1 MESIQLNERIQVL
14 DENIRRREKRKIDKA
29 EAKDFSFV
37 SANLSNFLPEIPQCR
52 HEDFY
57 IDLMQHRSLAV
68 FHSDLTTLVN
78 RVQATGNLEFLD
90 KIRTQPFIFCNY
102 HLGSY
107 RALLGFLVK
116 EGVDFALLLDDR
128 TYTEQGEKIT
138 GSVRSLMEA
147 AGRTVTFSM
156 FNVEDASSMMRI
168 GQWLHS
174 GRSLVAYLDGNTGY
188 GGIYSQAKDVFLR
201 FDFMGM
207 PMKNR
212 KGIALLSYFTKVP
225 VVPSISYF
233 VNKNDAPLLEFHPPV
248 SPGAF
253 ANKED
258 YVLNTTLHLYGIL
271 ETKLRQY
278 PSQWEPWLYIHK
290 FLDTEEL
297 KKRRAQFSRMHTT
310 KFRPDVTMEFNQEQY
325 SLFRMGEM
333 PYLFNRMLYIAH
345 QVSDDVYNILEKCSE
360 AEAFIP
366 GNLIPGASVPEELH
380 RLGIIRRIN
389 D

>member
-14 DENIRRREKRKIDKA
+14 DENIRRREQRKINKA
-29 EAKDFSFV
+29 ESKDFSFV
-37 SANLSNFLPEIPQCR
+37 SANLSNFLPDIPQCE

-68 FHSDLTTLVN
+68 FHSDLTALVS
-78 RVQATGNLEFLD
+78 RVKATGDLEFMQ

-128 TYTEQGEKIT
+128 TYTEQGEKINE
-138 GSVRSLMEA
+138 SIRSLMEA
-147 AGRTVTFSM
+147 AGRSITFSM

-174 GRSLVAYLDGNTGY
+174 GRSLVAYLDGNTGM

-225 VVPSISYF
+225 VIPSISYF
-233 VNKNDAPLLEFHPPV
+233 VNKQDAPLLEFYPAV

-253 ANKED
+253 TNKD
-258 YVLNTTLHLYGIL
+258 VYILNTTLHLYGIL
-271 ETKLRQY
+271 EEKLRQY

-290 FLDTEEL
+290 FLDTDEL
-297 KKRRAQFSRMHTT
+297 KKRRAQFARPHISRY
-310 KFRPDVTMEFNQEQY
+310 RPDMDMEFNREQY
-325 SLFRMGEM
+325 AIFRMAEV
-333 PYLFNRMLYIAH
+333 PYLFNRMLYTAH
-345 QVSDDVYNILEKCSE
+345 QVSDDVYTILEKCSE
-360 AEAFIP
+360 EDTFTPVDITK
-366 GNLIPGASVPEELH
+366 GESVLQELH
-380 RLGIIRRIN
+380 RLDIIRRIT